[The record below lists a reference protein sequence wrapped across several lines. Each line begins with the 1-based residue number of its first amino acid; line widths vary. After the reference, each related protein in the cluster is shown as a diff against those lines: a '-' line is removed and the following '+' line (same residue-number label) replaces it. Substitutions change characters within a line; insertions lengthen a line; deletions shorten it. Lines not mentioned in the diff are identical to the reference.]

1 MRRCMQ
7 MFIHRSEGQPW
18 SCKRHYQDGT
28 KCLCFF
34 FLLALFLLLYFFTL
48 FFFFICSS
56 FSQRP
61 RRDAA
66 LPLLAVRRH
75 PSHSPDQERPL
86 QEPQHQ
92 RAALVPLHT
101 LAAEVQTLS
110 LVKKKNQRAEFRS
123 HQIKCCSRKHFF
135 LLGATS
141 PSHHGC
147 QSCVSYWRSDN
158 TSKPHSSLLPSESR
172 DCNHTQPGLPRTRRL
187 VWCDSSRRS
196 AEAGNTCLIIATCSC
211 SCRS

>member
-1 MRRCMQ
+1 MVLQ
-7 MFIHRSEGQPW
+7 A
-18 SCKRHYQDGT
+18 
-28 KCLCFF
+28 
-34 FLLALFLLLYFFTL
+34 ALSGRYEVSLLLLPPRPFSFTVFFTPF

-56 FSQRP
+56 FSQRTC
-61 RRDAA
+61 RDAA

-110 LVKKKNQRAEFRS
+110 PVKTNTKERSLDHTKSNAAAENSFSCWAQRPRHTTAAS
-123 HQIKCCSRKHFF
+123 HV
-135 LLGATS
+135 
-141 PSHHGC
+141 SHTG
-147 QSCVSYWRSDN
+147 SLDN